1 MQKCRRCGFDQY
13 SESKFCSKCGAIFPV
28 EEKFFKANKEMLIDI
43 ALDTKDYEW
52 IKNLMVGVITDAE

>member
-1 MQKCRRCGFDQY
+1 MQQCRRCGFDQTV
-13 SESKFCSKCGAIFPV
+13 ESKFCSKCGAIHPI

-52 IKNLMVGVITDAE
+52 FKNLTMGVIADAE